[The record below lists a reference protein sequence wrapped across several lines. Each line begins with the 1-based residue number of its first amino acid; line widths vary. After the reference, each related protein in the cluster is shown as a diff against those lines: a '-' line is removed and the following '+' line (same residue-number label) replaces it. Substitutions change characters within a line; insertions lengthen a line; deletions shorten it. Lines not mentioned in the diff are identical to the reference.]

1 MNLDD
6 MLTKLSNPAIR
17 ALKNEGVDSL
27 SMLTHYSEKELLS
40 LHGLG
45 KSSIPIIQKILAENG
60 LSLKEK

>member
-6 MLTKLSNPAIR
+6 MLAKLSNPAIR

-27 SMLTHYSEKELLS
+27 SMLTQ
-40 LHGLG
+40 G
-45 KSSIPIIQKILAENG
+45 KISIPIIQKILAENG